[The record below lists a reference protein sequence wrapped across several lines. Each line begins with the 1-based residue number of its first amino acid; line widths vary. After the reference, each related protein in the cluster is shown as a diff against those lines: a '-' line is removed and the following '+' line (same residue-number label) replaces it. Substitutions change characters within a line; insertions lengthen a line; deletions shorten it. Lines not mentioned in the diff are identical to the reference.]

1 MVKKQPK
8 AQASKKSPTRKH
20 DPDKTEDKALG
31 PPPEPVAVDRPG
43 FDLGGST
50 GKTSTGTG
58 LGLGQDAFE
67 NRRDRSLPRNRGKS
81 KQSIKK
87 DI

>member
-1 MVKKQPK
+1 MVKKKTKAPDPK
-8 AQASKKSPTRKH
+8 NSSKSKH
-20 DPDKTEDKALG
+20 DQRNPEDEAAV

-50 GKTSTGTG
+50 GKTSAGTG

-67 NRRDRSLPRNRGKS
+67 NREDRSLPERLKKAKS
-81 KQSIKK
+81 KE
-87 DI
+87 

>member
-1 MVKKQPK
+1 MVEKQPK
-8 AQASKKSPTRKH
+8 APAPKHSPKSKH
-20 DPDKTEDKALG
+20 DQRKPEDKAAI

-50 GKTSTGTG
+50 GKTSAGTG

-67 NRRDRSLPRNRGKS
+67 NRRDRSLPGRRGKS
-81 KQSIKK
+81 K
-87 DI
+87 

>member
-1 MVKKQPK
+1 MVEKQPK
-8 AQASKKSPTRKH
+8 APAPKNSPISKH
-20 DPDKTEDKALG
+20 DQRKLEDKAAV

-50 GKTSTGTG
+50 GKTSAGTG

-67 NRRDRSLPRNRGKS
+67 NRSDRSPPGRRGKS
-81 KQSIKK
+81 K
-87 DI
+87 